1 MWHDALPSDED
12 YIEVAASRGCPHLSF
27 ADNEEGV
34 SSGSLSDDVLS
45 SCIVRLA
52 EKKKGGGGARP
63 KKGNVIYAHCG
74 CFTLFLT

>member
-45 SCIVRLA
+45 SFVVRLEEVKKNTQ
-52 EKKKGGGGARP
+52 EKTKEGKC
-63 KKGNVIYAHCG
+63 YSSSLW
-74 CFTLFLT
+74 FS